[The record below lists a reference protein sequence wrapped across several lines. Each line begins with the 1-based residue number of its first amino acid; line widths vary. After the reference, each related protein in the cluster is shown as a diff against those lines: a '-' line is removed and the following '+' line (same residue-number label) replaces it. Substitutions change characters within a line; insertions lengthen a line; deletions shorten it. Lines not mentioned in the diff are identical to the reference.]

1 MDEIKTWLLPT
12 VCHKRPSLN
21 FVSAKFKLLKT
32 RFIQLIKSKNR
43 LCSRN
48 ERSLLAMWRHFQTWL
63 FMSVSFEHLI
73 CVCQFLFLVFSI
85 LTFVFFCQL
94 KLFQFARLSL
104 SFPFAA
110 CKEIGIHSMYCMPVR
125 AMMMMVMMM
134 VMMMIYI

>member
-1 MDEIKTWLLPT
+1 
-12 VCHKRPSLN
+12 
-21 FVSAKFKLLKT
+21 
-32 RFIQLIKSKNR
+32 
-43 LCSRN
+43 
-48 ERSLLAMWRHFQTWL
+48 
-63 FMSVSFEHLI
+63 MSVSFEHLI

-125 AMMMMVMMM
+125 VMMMMVMMM
-134 VMMMIYI
+134 VMMMMVVMMMMMMMNGFGMVLVWFWYAFVWFWYGFGMFWHSCGMVLI